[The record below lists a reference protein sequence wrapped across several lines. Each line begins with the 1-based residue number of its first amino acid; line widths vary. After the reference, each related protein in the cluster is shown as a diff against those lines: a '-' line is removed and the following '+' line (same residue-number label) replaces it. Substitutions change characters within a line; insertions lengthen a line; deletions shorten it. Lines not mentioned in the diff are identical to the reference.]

1 MYNICMDVNSDY
13 INFEWDENKAYI
25 NEQKHNVT
33 FESATEV
40 FSDPHARVKADLKH
54 SESEDR
60 FHIMGMDLQ
69 TQVLLVCFCE
79 RNCGTS
85 IRLIS
90 ARHAT
95 NNEEKQYW
103 SFRSKHGC

>member
-1 MYNICMDVNSDY
+1 MYNVCMISDSNY
-13 INFEWDENKAYI
+13 INFEWDENKAFI
-25 NEQKHNVT
+25 NEQKHHVS
-33 FESATEV
+33 FENATEV
-40 FSDPHARVKADLKH
+40 FSDPHARVTADLKH
-54 SESEDR
+54 SGNEER
-60 FHIMGMDLQ
+60 FHIIGMDLQ

-79 RNCGTS
+79 RNYGTS

-95 NNEEKQYW
+95 NSEEKQYW